1 MKRLVLISFAA
12 VALALAGVSPRAQ
25 MRVTPLDMAQGHTA
39 LGLALRHLANVGI
52 VMEATAHPDDEDNGL
67 LVMLNRGQGF
77 RTALVTATRGNG
89 GQNEIGP
96 EIFEGL
102 GVLRTEEL
110 AALHRFDGAEQY
122 FTRAVDFGF
131 SFSIDET
138 FQKWGRDEITADYV
152 RMIRT
157 IRPDVIFG
165 MSPTGNNGGQHHNAS
180 AVISHD
186 AYKLAGDPAKYPEQ
200 IKDGLRPWQAKK
212 YYWTQGFGPTAPG
225 TDDGKLCRIN
235 SSVYDEL
242 LGRTYSEIGTEAR
255 SMHKCQGMAQL
266 LALPGPVTRTY
277 RLVETTIAGQMQRD
291 EKLLTDGIDSS
302 IASLAQYAGPSTLQQ
317 AQGRPEGNRG
327 ATGSGQ
333 AARPSKELVDG
344 LAAIAANVRTAQQRF
359 DAGNDEGAVAPLVA
373 GLHAVRVLRAQL
385 RAMTIDDTA
394 KFEIDFRLRQKEREF
409 QQAIIVASELRL
421 DALSDDGVVVPG
433 QDVKL
438 SLIVANNGPTE
449 VAIRQAKFDGFSGGD
464 GTCTLN
470 QVTAQQ
476 GFGGGRGGRGGAN
489 APPPVPV
496 ASLRKDV
503 AGRCDVTMKVPPAAR
518 VSEPYW
524 HRKGEEGRYTFDDDA
539 PFGLPFRPT
548 EFYGEVTLGF
558 PGAPGGPAVEEVF
571 GAVPVQ
577 YRYSGD
583 IFSGE
588 KRTDLLIVPA
598 LSVRVSPEVAII
610 PASSLRQP
618 PPAVAPA
625 AGRGG
630 RRGAPPAAVQ
640 PAPAASA
647 GETREVR
654 VTVVNGLPGAS
665 ESTVS
670 LELPQGW
677 TSAPAEQP
685 LKLARSD
692 ESQTLRFLVK
702 PPIGTKAGEY
712 RVRAL
717 VKQGGATYDRGYQV
731 IEYPHIRR
739 QHIYDAASTTIKV
752 IDVNTTPN
760 LTIGYVMGVGDQV
773 PPAIEQLGAKV
784 EFISADDLAWGNLSR
799 FDAIVTGVRA
809 YERRADLRA
818 NNARLLEYVN
828 NGGTMIVQ
836 YNKFEFNDAQYG
848 PYPAKVSNDRVT
860 DEHAPVK
867 IANENSALLN
877 APNRINDETWNG
889 WVQERGLYFLGA
901 DHDSRYKDLLEI
913 ADGFEFNP
921 GVKKG
926 ALVEA
931 QYGKGR
937 WVYVGLG
944 LWRELPA
951 GVDGAYQL
959 LANLVSL
966 GKTANL
972 QPPVQPSGP
981 SSGRG
986 R

>member
-1 MKRLVLISFAA
+1 MKRALPIAIA
-12 VALALAGVSPRAQ
+12 VALLAAAIVMPRAQ
-25 MRVTPLDMAQGHTA
+25 LRVVPVDEEQGHVA

-96 EIFEGL
+96 EIFEAL

-110 AALHRFDGAEQY
+110 LALHRFDGAEQY

-138 FQKWGRDEITADYV
+138 FEKWGRDEITADYV

-186 AYKLAGDPAKYPEQ
+186 AYKLAGDPTKYPEQ
-200 IKDGLRPWQAKK
+200 IKEGLRPWQAKK
-212 YYWTQGFGPTAPG
+212 YYWTQGFGPPNANAAAQEG
-225 TDDGKLCRIN
+225 RLCRIN
-235 SSVYDEL
+235 SSAYDEL

-266 LALPGPVTRTY
+266 LALPGPVVRTY
-277 RLVETTIAGQMQRD
+277 RLVETRIPAQMEKD
-291 EKLLTDGIDSS
+291 EKFLTDGIDTSL
-302 IASLAQYAGPSTLQQ
+302 ASLSQFAG
-317 AQGRPEGNRG
+317 
-327 ATGSGQ
+327 
-333 AARPSKELVDG
+333 ARPPKELVEG
-344 LAAIAANVRTAQQRF
+344 LASISAAVQSAQKRF
-359 DAGNDEGAVAPLVA
+359 DAGQDDGAVGPLII
-373 GLHAVRVLRAQL
+373 GLHSLRVLRAQL
-385 RAMTIDDTA
+385 RMMPIDDTA
-394 KFEIDFRLRQKEREF
+394 RFEIDFRLRQKEREL
-409 QQAIIVASELRL
+409 QQAIIIANGLRI
-421 DALSDDGVVVPG
+421 DALSDDGLVVPG

-438 SLIVANNGPTE
+438 SLIVANNGRGE
-449 VAIRQAKFDGFSGGD
+449 VAIRQAKFSGFTGD
-464 GTCTLN
+464 GTCQLAL
-470 QVTAQQ
+470 VTGQQ
-476 GFGGGRGGRGGAN
+476 GFGGRGGRGRGD

-496 ASLRKDV
+496 SSLKKDV
-503 AGRCDVTMKVPPAAR
+503 AGRCDVTMKIPATAR
-518 VSEPYW
+518 VTEPYW
-524 HRKGEEGRYTFDDDA
+524 HRKGEEGRYTFDMNA

-558 PGAPGGPAVEEVF
+558 PGVPGGPAVEEVF

-588 KRTDLLIVPA
+588 KRSDLLIVPA
-598 LSVRVSPEVAII
+598 LSVRVSPEIAII
-610 PASSLRQP
+610 PASSLRQTP
-618 PPAVAPA
+618 PPPTAT

-630 RRGAPPAAVQ
+630 RRGAPPPPAAVAVS
-640 PAPAASA
+640 P
-647 GETREVR
+647 GESREVR
-654 VTVVNGLPGAS
+654 VTVVNGSPGAS
-665 ESTVS
+665 DSSVS
-670 LELPQGW
+670 LDVPEGW
-677 TSAPAEQP
+677 TSTPPQLG

-702 PPIGTKAGEY
+702 PPLGTKAGEY
-712 RVRAL
+712 QVRAL
-717 VKQGGATYDRGYQV
+717 VKQGDATFDRGYQV

-739 QHIYDAASTTIKV
+739 QHIYEAASTTIKV
-752 IDVNTTPN
+752 IDVNTIPN

-773 PPAIEQLGAKV
+773 PPAIEQLGARI

-818 NNARLLEYVN
+818 NNSRLLDYVN
-828 NGGTMIVQ
+828 NGGTLIVQ
-836 YNKFEFNDAQYG
+836 YNKFEFNEAQYG
-848 PYPAKVSNDRVT
+848 PFPAKVSNDRVT

-867 IANENSALLN
+867 VLEENSPLLN
-877 APNRINDETWNG
+877 APNRINEGTWNG
-889 WVQERGLYFLGA
+889 WVQERGLYFLDA
-901 DHDSRYKDLLEI
+901 NHDSRYKDLLEI
-913 ADGFEFNP
+913 SDPFEYNK
-921 GVKKG
+921 GAKKG

-951 GVDGAYQL
+951 GVDGSYQL
-959 LANLVSL
+959 LANLIGL
-966 GKTANL
+966 GKTAAL
-972 QPPVQPSGP
+972 PTPSGAP
-981 SSGRG
+981 SGRG
-986 R
+986 K

>member
-1 MKRLVLISFAA
+1 MKRALPIAIA
-12 VALALAGVSPRAQ
+12 VALLAAPIVIPRAQ
-25 MRVTPLDMAQGHTA
+25 MRVVPVDEEQGHVA

-96 EIFEGL
+96 EIFEAL

-110 AALHRFDGAEQY
+110 LALHRFDGAEQY

-138 FQKWGRDEITADYV
+138 FEKWGRDEITADYV

-186 AYKLAGDPAKYPEQ
+186 AYKLAGDPTKYPEQ
-200 IKDGLRPWQAKK
+200 IKEGLRPWQAKK
-212 YYWTQGFGPTAPG
+212 YYWTQGFGPPNANAAAQEG
-225 TDDGKLCRIN
+225 RLCRIN
-235 SSVYDEL
+235 SSAYDEL
-242 LGRTYSEIGTEAR
+242 LGRTYSEIGTAAR

-266 LALPGPVTRTY
+266 LALPGPVVRTY
-277 RLVETTIAGQMQRD
+277 RLVETTIPAQMEKD
-291 EKLLTDGIDSS
+291 ERLLTDGVDTSL
-302 IASLAQYAGPSTLQQ
+302 ASLSQFAG
-317 AQGRPEGNRG
+317 
-327 ATGSGQ
+327 
-333 AARPSKELVDG
+333 ARPPKELVEG
-344 LAAIAANVRTAQQRF
+344 LASIAAAVQSAQKRF
-359 DAGNDEGAVAPLVA
+359 DAGQDDGAVGPLII
-373 GLHAVRVLRAQL
+373 GLHSLRVLRAQL
-385 RAMTIDDTA
+385 RMMPVDDTA
-394 KFEIDFRLRQKEREF
+394 RFEIDFRLRQKEREF
-409 QQAIIVASELRL
+409 QQAIIIANGLRI
-421 DALSDDGVVVPG
+421 DALSDDGLVVPG

-438 SLIVANNGPTE
+438 SLIVANNGRGE
-449 VAIRQAKFDGFSGGD
+449 VAIRQAKFSGFTGD
-464 GTCTLN
+464 GTCQLAL
-470 QVTAQQ
+470 VAGQQ
-476 GFGGGRGGRGGAN
+476 GFGGRGGRGRGD

-496 ASLRKDV
+496 SSLKKDV
-503 AGRCDVTMKVPPAAR
+503 AGRCDVTMKIPATAR
-518 VSEPYW
+518 VTEPYW
-524 HRKGEEGRYTFDDDA
+524 HRKGEEGRYTFDMNA

-558 PGAPGGPAVEEVF
+558 QGVPGGPAVEEVF

-588 KRTDLLIVPA
+588 KRSELLIVPA
-598 LSVRVSPEVAII
+598 LSVRVSPEIAII
-610 PASSLRQP
+610 PASSLRPAP
-618 PPAVAPA
+618 PPPTAT

-630 RRGAPPAAVQ
+630 RRGAPPPPAAVAVS
-640 PAPAASA
+640 P
-647 GETREVR
+647 GESREIR
-654 VTVVNGLPGAS
+654 VTVVNGSPGTS
-665 ESTVS
+665 DSSVS
-670 LELPQGW
+670 LDVPEGW
-677 TSAPAEQP
+677 TSTPPQLG

-692 ESQTLRFLVK
+692 ESQTLRFLVR
-702 PPIGTKAGEY
+702 PPLGTKAGEY
-712 RVRAL
+712 HVRAL
-717 VKQGGATYDRGYQV
+717 VKQGDATFDRGYQV

-739 QHIYDAASTTIKV
+739 QHIYEAASTTIKV
-752 IDVNTTPN
+752 IDVNTIPN

-773 PPAIEQLGAKV
+773 PPAIEQLGARI
-784 EFISADDLAWGNLSR
+784 EFITADDLAWGNLSR

-818 NNARLLEYVN
+818 NNSRLLDYVN
-828 NGGTMIVQ
+828 NGGTLIVQ
-836 YNKFEFNDAQYG
+836 YNKFEFNEAQYG
-848 PYPAKVSNDRVT
+848 PFPAKVSNDRVT

-867 IANENSALLN
+867 VLDENSPLLN
-877 APNRINDETWNG
+877 APNRINEDTWSG
-889 WVQERGLYFLGA
+889 WVQERGLYFLDA
-901 DHDSRYKDLLEI
+901 NHDSRYKDLLEI
-913 ADGFEFNP
+913 SDPFEYNK
-921 GVKKG
+921 GAKKG

-951 GVDGAYQL
+951 GVDGSYQL
-959 LANLVSL
+959 LANLIGL
-966 GKTANL
+966 GKTAAL
-972 QPPVQPSGP
+972 PPPSGAP
-981 SSGRG
+981 SGRG
-986 R
+986 K

>member
-1 MKRLVLISFAA
+1 MKRLALVSMA
-12 VALALAGVSPRAQ
+12 VVAVGLAIVAPQAQ
-25 MRVTPLDMAQGHTA
+25 MRVTPLDMPQGHTA
-39 LGLALRHLANVGI
+39 LGLALRHLANIGI

-96 EIFEGL
+96 EIFEAL

-110 AALHRFDGAEQY
+110 LALHRFDGAEQY

-138 FQKWGRDEITADYV
+138 FEKWGRDEITADYV

-157 IRPDVIFG
+157 IRPYVIFG

-186 AYKLAGDPAKYPEQ
+186 AYKLAGDPTKYPEQ
-200 IKDGLRPWQAKK
+200 IKEGLRPWQAKK
-212 YYWTQGFGPTAPG
+212 YYRAQGFGPPAADPAAANV
-225 TDDGKLCRIN
+225 KLCRIN

-266 LALPGPVTRTY
+266 LALPGPVVRMY
-277 RLVETTIAGQMQRD
+277 RLVETTIPGEMEKD
-291 EKLLTDGIDSS
+291 EKLLSDGIDTSL
-302 IASLAQYAGPSTLQQ
+302 ASLSQFAG
-317 AQGRPEGNRG
+317 
-327 ATGSGQ
+327 
-333 AARPSKELVDG
+333 ARPPKDLVDG
-344 LAAIAANVRTAQQRF
+344 LASVGAAVQSAQKRF
-359 DAGNDEGAVAPLVA
+359 DAGQDDGAVGPLVI
-373 GLHAVRVLRAQL
+373 GLHTLRVLRAQL
-385 RAMTIDDTA
+385 RTMAIDEGA
-394 KFEIDFRLRQKEREF
+394 RFEVDFRLRQKEREF
-409 QQAIIVASELRL
+409 QQAIIIANGLRI

-433 QDVKL
+433 QDVKV
-438 SLIVANNGPTE
+438 SLLVANNGAGE
-449 VAIRQAKFDGFSGGD
+449 VAIRQAKFSGFTGD
-464 GTCTLN
+464 GTCRLN
-470 QVTAQQ
+470 QVTGQQ
-476 GFGGGRGGRGGAN
+476 GFGGGRGGRGRAD

-496 ASLRKDV
+496 SSLKKDV
-503 AGRCDVTMKVPPAAR
+503 AGRCDVTLKIPATAR
-518 VSEPYW
+518 VTEPYW
-524 HRKGEEGRYTFDDDA
+524 HRKGEEGRYTFDMDA

-548 EFYGEVTLGF
+548 AFYGEVTLGF
-558 PGAPGGPAVEEVF
+558 PGVPGGPAVEEVF

-588 KRTDLLIVPA
+588 KRSELLIVPA
-598 LSVRVSPEVAII
+598 LSVRVSPEIAII
-610 PASSLRQP
+610 PASSLRPAP
-618 PPAVAPA
+618 PPPTAT

-630 RRGAPPAAVQ
+630 RRGAPPPPAAVAVS
-640 PAPAASA
+640 P
-647 GETREVR
+647 GESREVR
-654 VTVVNGLPGAS
+654 VTVVNGSPGAS
-665 ESTVS
+665 DSSVS
-670 LELPQGW
+670 LDVPEGW
-677 TSAPAEQP
+677 TSTPPQLG

-702 PPIGTKAGEY
+702 PPLGTKAGEY
-712 RVRAL
+712 HVRAL
-717 VKQGGATYDRGYQV
+717 VKQGDATFDRGYQV

-739 QHIYDAASTTIKV
+739 QHIYEAASTTIKV
-752 IDVNTTPN
+752 IDVNTIPN

-773 PPAIEQLGAKV
+773 PPAIEQLGARV
-784 EFISADDLAWGNLSR
+784 ELISADDLAWGNLSR

-818 NNARLLEYVN
+818 NNSRLLDYVN
-828 NGGTMIVQ
+828 NGGTLIVQ
-836 YNKFEFNDAQYG
+836 YNKFEFNEAQYG

-867 IANENSALLN
+867 VLEENSPLLN
-877 APNRINDETWNG
+877 APNRINEDTWSG
-889 WVQERGLYFLGA
+889 WVQERGLYFLDA
-901 DHDSRYKDLLEI
+901 NHDSRYKDLLEI
-913 ADGFEFNP
+913 SDPFEFNK
-921 GVKKG
+921 GAKKG

-931 QYGKGR
+931 QYGKGH

-951 GVDGAYQL
+951 GVDGSYQL
-959 LANLVSL
+959 LANLIGL
-966 GKTANL
+966 GKTAAL
-972 QPPVQPSGP
+972 PPPSGAP
-981 SSGRG
+981 SGRG
-986 R
+986 K

>member
-1 MKRLVLISFAA
+1 MGLAAA
-12 VALALAGVSPRAQ
+12 VLVVPGAQ
-25 MRVTPLDMAQGHTA
+25 MRVVPVDEQHGHVA

-67 LVMLNRGQGF
+67 LVMLNRGQGY

-110 AALHRFDGAEQY
+110 LALHRFDGAEQY
-122 FTRAVDFGF
+122 FTRAVDFGY
-131 SFSIDET
+131 SFSIEET
-138 FQKWGRDEITADYV
+138 FEKWGKDEITADYV

-165 MSPTGNNGGQHHNAS
+165 MTPVGNNGGLHHNAS

-186 AYKLAGDPAKYPEQ
+186 AYLLAGDATKYPEQ
-200 IKDGLRPWQAKK
+200 IKEGLRPWQAKK
-212 YYWTQGFGPTAPG
+212 YYWSAGFGPAPEGGTA
-225 TDDGKLCRIN
+225 KLCRTN
-235 SSVYDEL
+235 TSVYDEL

-266 LALPGPVTRTY
+266 LALPGPSTRAYSLT
-277 RLVETTIAGQMQRD
+277 ETTIPGQKDRD
-291 EKLLTDGIDSS
+291 EKMLTDGIDSS
-302 IASLAQYAGPSTLQQ
+302 IASLAQYSGPK
-317 AQGRPEGNRG
+317 P
-327 ATGSGQ
+327 
-333 AARPSKELVDG
+333 PKDLVEG
-344 LAAIAANVRTAQQRF
+344 LAAIASHVRSAQQRF
-359 DAGNDEGAVAPLVA
+359 DAGNDSGAVAPLLA

-385 RAMTIDDTA
+385 RAMTMDEA
-394 KFEIDFRLRQKEREF
+394 GKFEIEFRLRQKEREF
-409 QQAIIVASELRL
+409 QQAILIAAGLRI
-421 DALSDDGVVVPG
+421 DALSNDGVVVPG
-433 QDVKL
+433 QSARL
-438 SLIVANNGPTE
+438 SLIVANNGPVD
-449 VAIRQAKFDGFSGGD
+449 VAIRQAKFSGFTGESG
-464 GTCTLN
+464 CQLN
-470 QVTAQQ
+470 QIVAAQ
-476 GFGGGRGGRGGAN
+476 GFGRGGGRGRGE
-489 APPPVPV
+489 APPPIPLS
-496 ASLRKDV
+496 ALKKDV
-503 AGRCDVTMKVPPAAR
+503 AGRCDVNLQIPASAR
-518 VSEPYW
+518 ITEPYW
-524 HRKGEEGRYTFDDDA
+524 HRKGEEGRYTFDADA

-558 PGAPGGPAVEEVF
+558 PGVPGGPPVEEVF

-588 KRTDLLIVPA
+588 KRSDLLVVPA
-598 LSVRVSPEVAII
+598 LSVRVTPEIAII
-610 PASSLRQP
+610 PASDLRQAP
-618 PPAVAPA
+618 PITTAAA

-630 RRGAPPAAVQ
+630 RRGAPPAASAATP
-640 PAPAASA
+640 PASPAASA
-647 GETREVR
+647 REVL
-654 VTVVNGLPGAS
+654 VTVVNGAPGAS
-665 ESTVS
+665 ESTVA
-670 LELPQGW
+670 LDLPQGW
-677 TSAPAEQP
+677 TSTPASQA

-692 ESQTLRFLVK
+692 ESQTLRFVVK
-702 PPIGTKAGEY
+702 PPMGTRAGEY

-717 VKQGGATYDRGYQV
+717 VKSGDATFDRGYQV

-739 QHIYDAASTTIKV
+739 QHIYEAATATIKV
-752 IDVNTTPN
+752 IDVNTIPN

-773 PPAIEQLGAKV
+773 PPAIQQLGAKV
-784 EFISADDLAWGNLSR
+784 ELLTAEDLAWGNLSR

-809 YERRADLRA
+809 YERRSDLRA
-818 NNARLLEYVN
+818 NNSRLLDYVN

-836 YNKFEFNDAQYG
+836 YNKFEFNEAQYG

-867 IANENSALLN
+867 VLNENSPLVN

-889 WVQERGLYFLGA
+889 WVQERGLYFLDA
-901 DHDSRYKDLLEI
+901 DHDSRYKELLEMS
-913 ADGFEFNP
+913 DPFENNKGP
-921 GVKKG
+921 KRG

-931 QYGKGR
+931 QYGKGH

-951 GVDGAYQL
+951 GVDGSYQL

-966 GKTANL
+966 GKTSAL
-972 QPPVQPSGP
+972 PPPSGSAP
-981 SSGRG
+981 AGRG

>member
-1 MKRLVLISFAA
+1 MKRLVLASLAA
-12 VALALAGVSPRAQ
+12 GTLALAVVSSIVTPSAQ
-25 MRVTPLDMAQGHTA
+25 MRVTPLDTQQGHTA

-96 EIFEGL
+96 EIFESL

-122 FTRAVDFGF
+122 FTRAVDFGY

-152 RMIRT
+152 RLIRT

-165 MSPTGNNGGQHHNAS
+165 MSPAGNNGGQHHNAS

-186 AYKLAGDPAKYPEQ
+186 AYKLAGDPTKYPEQ
-200 IKDGLRPWQAKK
+200 IRDGLRPWQPKK
-212 YYWTQGFGPTAPG
+212 YYWTAAFGPPAPG
-225 TDDGKLCRIN
+225 EEAAGKLCRIN
-235 SSVYDEL
+235 SSVYDSL

-277 RLVETTIAGQMQRD
+277 RLVETTINGQMQKD
-291 EKLLTDGIDSS
+291 EKSLTDGIDSS
-302 IASLAQYAGPSTLQQ
+302 MASLAQLAGP
-317 AQGRPEGNRG
+317 RP
-327 ATGSGQ
+327 
-333 AARPSKELVDG
+333 PKELVDG
-344 LAAIAANVRTAQQRF
+344 LASVSSQVRAAQQRV
-359 DAGNDEGAVAPLVA
+359 DAGNDDGAVGPLVA

-385 RAMTIDDTA
+385 RTMTFDEAA
-394 KFEIDFRLRQKEREF
+394 KFDIEFRLRQKEREF
-409 QQAIIVASELRL
+409 QQAIIIANGLRI

-438 SLIVANNGPTE
+438 SLIVANNGAGE
-449 VAIRQAKFDGFSGGD
+449 VGIRSAKFDGFTGD
-464 GTCTLN
+464 GACTLN

-496 ASLRKDV
+496 SSLKRDV
-503 AGRCDVTMKVPPAAR
+503 AGRCDVTMKIPAAER
-518 VSEPYW
+518 ASEPYW
-524 HRKGEEGRYTFDDDA
+524 HRKGEDGRYTFDADA
-539 PFGLPFRPT
+539 PFGLPFRLT
-548 EFYGEVTLGF
+548 KFYGQVTLGF
-558 PGAPGGPAVEEVF
+558 PGVPGGPAVEEVY
-571 GAVPVQ
+571 AALPVQ
-577 YRYSGD
+577 YRYGGD

-588 KRTDLLIVPA
+588 KRSDLLVVPA
-598 LSVRVSPEVAII
+598 LSVRVSPEVAIV

-618 PPAVAPA
+618 PPPPAPAA

-630 RRGAPPAAVQ
+630 RRGAPPAAA
-640 PAPAASA
+640 PAPAANAAVNANES
-647 GETREVR
+647 REIR
-654 VTVVNGLPGAS
+654 VTVVNGSPGAS
-665 ESTVS
+665 ESVVS
-670 LELPQGW
+670 LDLPQGW
-677 TSAPAEQP
+677 TSTPAEQA

-692 ESQTLRFLVK
+692 ESQTLRFMVK

-712 RVRAL
+712 HVRAV

-739 QHIYDAASTTIKV
+739 QHIYEAANTTIKV
-752 IDVNTTPN
+752 IDVNVAAN

-784 EFISADDLAWGNLSR
+784 ELISAEDLAWGNLSR

-809 YERRADLRA
+809 YERRTDLRA
-818 NNARLLEYVN
+818 NNSRLLDYVS
-828 NGGTMIVQ
+828 NGGTVIVQ

-860 DEHAPVK
+860 DEHAPIK
-867 IANENSALLN
+867 MLIENDPLLN
-877 APNRINDETWNG
+877 APNRINEETWNG

-913 ADGFEFNP
+913 SDGFEFNP
-921 GVKKG
+921 GAKKG

-972 QPPVQPSGP
+972 PPPGAP
-981 SSGRG
+981 AGRG